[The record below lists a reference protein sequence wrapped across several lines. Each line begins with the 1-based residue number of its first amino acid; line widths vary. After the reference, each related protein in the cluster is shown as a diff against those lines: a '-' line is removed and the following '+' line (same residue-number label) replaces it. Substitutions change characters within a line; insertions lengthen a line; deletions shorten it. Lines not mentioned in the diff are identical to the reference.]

1 MIRLKPKRRIHV
13 SNRAA
18 LLAAMV
24 LVASSFIAV
33 SEDDPDQQ
41 QHSIQSTASLSEDGG
56 TGENESSARRK
67 LSLSRLLFGNS

>member
-13 SNRAA
+13 SNGAA

-24 LVASSFIAV
+24 LLASSYFAL
-33 SEDDPDQQ
+33 SGDGPDQQ
-41 QHSIQSTASLSEDGG
+41 EHSMQSTASLSQDGS

-67 LSLSRLLFGNS
+67 PSLSRLLFGNR